1 MKLLEISQFA
11 SISIAIVAI
20 VTLIFTC
27 WKFRED
33 QKKEVEEVV
42 EVRNMNEE
50 IVMSPRVI
58 LKFRSI

>member
-1 MKLLEISQFA
+1 MKLIEISQFA

-33 QKKEVEEVV
+33 HKKEAEEVV